1 MFETISN
8 TVSVRY
14 KISHP
19 DWFGVLRIIQVMII
33 HRFKF
38 QQTLGRTNTTHPHV
52 VAAAKAYYHHMHL
65 HKHWQGHMF
74 TCQKHIPQIH
84 WPLKGQA
91 RPGKVSHHTLKCNST
106 PDSTTLFGFP
116 FVRSVVHLFILH
128 IHMHTCTY
136 DYVLQTSK
144 TRTHTKI
151 TCSIPL
157 TPLGKASRK
166 GVIEDN
172 KTFFNNYILAPNPPP
187 LWDRKRIVETQKQ
200 SRFDHATNRGSYH
213 PRLIRGL
220 VHSI

>member
-38 QQTLGRTNTTHPHV
+38 QQTLGRTNTMHPHV

-116 FVRSVVHLFILH
+116 FVRSVVHLFIF
-128 IHMHTCTY
+128 
-136 DYVLQTSK
+136 
-144 TRTHTKI
+144 THTHAYMYI
-151 TCSIPL
+151 WLCI
-157 TPLGKASRK
+157 AN
-166 GVIEDN
+166 IEN
-172 KTFFNNYILAPNPPP
+172 AYAHQNYLFNSTYPFGEGIQERR
-187 LWDRKRIVETQKQ
+187 DRR
-200 SRFDHATNRGSYH
+200 
-213 PRLIRGL
+213 
-220 VHSI
+220 